1 MRTTEACIVCGHGP
15 LVLSHLYDH
24 LRRSH
29 SWSETQI
36 NGEKLRI
43 RAKKGNLHCDVCD
56 RIYSTMHSLRHHKLK
71 VHPSGKTSSN
81 VICPECGQRFYT
93 YRDLAKHCNDWHTT
107 KPATQDFS
115 IITGR
120 FDCFLAFEDWKDSLE
135 SSSLTNFS
143 KRYSVHCKDGGRR
156 HVFVCKHA
164 RGKVM
169 ASTKA
174 DEKTNSKVSA
184 EEEKLNC
191 QSPVAEEKSN
201 DQPVTAEE
209 KQDIQSAET
218 DEKPTILS
226 PASNEKSDTQPTGTE
241 GKTKHTKRIL
251 SHCPAFLRVCENADG
266 SVTYEGCIGHLGHVV
281 CASALRIPKTD
292 QEEILRMLRR
302 GLHAYEIVAK
312 IRRERWDHSLASDKQ
327 ARICYVEPKDIWRMA
342 HRHGLVQRRYRTAK
356 RLAAAESNQA
366 AVPASRNE
374 EILSTDNVDVHVQ
387 EVIDL
392 TDDGDPAPVNAMT
405 FFQTMQRVDTAAI
418 EAFQTFQ
425 EINRF
430 VNELMELCVRNNQ
443 HELISQMNAA
453 MMIKANEI
461 AGAIGV
467 DADLVLQ
474 RVPGLAQVI
483 RRNPQQIPDQ
493 NYIIVN
499 DQDREE
505 RETKPLQECKSEFSV
520 DTVEKEKDSTV
531 NLRTAL
537 AMMDDSLPVVDNS
550 AS

>member
-43 RAKKGNLHCDVCD
+43 RAKKGNLHCDICD

-81 VICPECGQRFYT
+81 VICPECGQRFHT

-174 DEKTNSKVSA
+174 DAKTNSQAEEKTNS
-184 EEEKLNC
+184 
-191 QSPVAEEKSN
+191 QIPPAEEKFNTQSLAAEGKPN
-201 DQPVTAEE
+201 DQSVTAEE
-209 KQDIQSAET
+209 KQDNQSAEA
-218 DEKPTILS
+218 DEKPTILSPAPNEKPDIQPTGPTILS
-226 PASNEKSDTQPTGTE
+226 PASNEKSDIQPTGTE

-302 GLHAYEIVAK
+302 GLHAYEVGFQSYSAEKNINFPLQIVAK
-312 IRRERWDHSLASDKQ
+312 IRRERWDHSLGSDKQ
-327 ARICYVEPKDIWRMA
+327 ARICYVEPKDIWRMAHRHGLVQRRYRTAKRLANIPEVFISSSSFVLQRMA

-374 EILSTDNVDVHVQ
+374 EILST
-387 EVIDL
+387 
-392 TDDGDPAPVNAMT
+392 GM
-405 FFQTMQRVDTAAI
+405 
-418 EAFQTFQ
+418 
-425 EINRF
+425 
-430 VNELMELCVRNNQ
+430 
-443 HELISQMNAA
+443 S
-453 MMIKANEI
+453 I
-461 AGAIGV
+461 AV
-467 DADLVLQ
+467 
-474 RVPGLAQVI
+474 
-483 RRNPQQIPDQ
+483 
-493 NYIIVN
+493 
-499 DQDREE
+499 
-505 RETKPLQECKSEFSV
+505 
-520 DTVEKEKDSTV
+520 
-531 NLRTAL
+531 
-537 AMMDDSLPVVDNS
+537 
-550 AS
+550 